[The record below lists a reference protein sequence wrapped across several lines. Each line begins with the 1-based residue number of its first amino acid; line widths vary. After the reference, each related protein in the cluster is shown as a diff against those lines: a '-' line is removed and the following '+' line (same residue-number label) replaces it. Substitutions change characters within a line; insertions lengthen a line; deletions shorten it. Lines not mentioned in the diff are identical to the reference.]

1 MDSREALRE
10 DSATRQAH
18 TDMKD
23 TLGVL
28 LAGGAGERLFPLTR
42 DRAKPAVPFG
52 GHYRIIDITLSNC
65 INSGLRRVFIL
76 TQYKA
81 LSLNRHIREG
91 WTGIVAQELGEFF
104 ELLPPMQRTGANW
117 YMGTADAV
125 YQNIYSIGSE
135 QPKHMIILGGDHIYK
150 MDYSRMLELHKET
163 HAEVTLATLPVAP
176 EEVSRFGVV
185 DVAANGE
192 IIGFQEKPATTTVR
206 SPFNPD
212 SVEAS
217 MGIYIFNTE
226 VLLKALIADAEDPNS
241 KHDFGHNIL
250 PNLLGKKKMMAYTF
264 VDENKQQAL
273 YWRDVGTLDS
283 YYDANMD
290 LCSVSP
296 VFNLYDKSWPM
307 RTRVRQYP
315 PAKFVFGEPGRTGM
329 ARDSVITAG
338 VIVSGASVSN
348 SVLSQDVRVNSYSEV
363 DASIIFSHV
372 NIGRHCRIRRAIIDR
387 DVHIPEG
394 TVIGYDPVE
403 DKRRYF
409 VTPSGLTIV
418 TRDASLF
425 ENPVD
430 PEFQERY

>member
-1 MDSREALRE
+1 
-10 DSATRQAH
+10 
-18 TDMKD
+18 MKD

-65 INSGLRRVFIL
+65 INSGLRHVYIL

-91 WTGIVAQELGEFF
+91 WTGIMAQELGEFY
-104 ELLPPMQRTGANW
+104 ELLPPMQRTGSNW

-135 QPKHMIILGGDHIYK
+135 QPSHVIILSGDHIYK
-150 MDYSRMLELHKET
+150 MDYSRMLEYHREAK
-163 HAEVTLATLPVAP
+163 ADVTLSTLPISP
-176 EEVSRFGVV
+176 EETKQFGIVEVSKS
-185 DVAANGE
+185 GE
-192 IIGFQEKPATTTVR
+192 IIGFQEKPVTTTVR
-206 SPFNPD
+206 SPFNPE
-212 SVEAS
+212 SVDAS
-217 MGIYIFNTE
+217 MGVYIFNTE
-226 VLLKALIADAEDPNS
+226 VLLKALIADAEDTNS

-250 PNLLGKKKMMAYTF
+250 PNLLGKRKMMAYSF
-264 VDENKQQAL
+264 VDENKKQAL
-273 YWRDVGTLDS
+273 YWRDVGTLDA

-296 VFNLYDKSWPM
+296 VFNLYDKTWPI

-315 PAKFVFGEPGRTGM
+315 PAKFVFGEPGRTGS
-329 ARDSVITAG
+329 AINSVITAG
-338 VIVSGASVSN
+338 VIISGASVSN
-348 SVLSQDVRVNSYSEV
+348 CVLSQDVRVNSYSEI
-363 DASIIFSHV
+363 DSTIIFSHV
-372 NIGRHCRIRRAIIDR
+372 NIGRHCRIRKAIIDR

-430 PEFQERY
+430 PEFLQRY

>member
-1 MDSREALRE
+1 M
-10 DSATRQAH
+10 
-18 TDMKD
+18 DMKD
-23 TLGVL
+23 TVGVL

-65 INSGLRRVFIL
+65 INSGLRRVYVL

-104 ELLPPMQRTGANW
+104 ELMPPMQRTGANW

-135 QPKHMIILGGDHIYK
+135 QPKHVIILSGDHIYK
-150 MDYSRMLELHKET
+150 MDYSR
-163 HAEVTLATLPVAP
+163 TLATLPIAP
-176 EEVSRFGVV
+176 DEVSRFGVV
-185 DVAANGE
+185 EVAKSGE
-192 IIGFQEKPATTTVR
+192 VLGFQEKPATTSVR
-206 SPFNPD
+206 SPFNPSAVD
-212 SVEAS
+212 AS

-226 VLLKALIADAEDPNS
+226 TLLKALIADADDPDS

-250 PNLLGKKKMMAYTF
+250 PNMLGKKKMVAYSF
-264 VDENKQQAL
+264 VDENKKQAL
-273 YWRDVGTLDS
+273 YWRDVGTLDA

-296 VFNLYDKSWPM
+296 IFNLYDKSWPI

-315 PAKFVFGEPGRTGM
+315 PAKFVFGEPGRSGM
-329 ARDSVITAG
+329 AVNSVITAG
-338 VIVSGASVSN
+338 VIISGASVSN
-348 SVLSQDVRVNSYSEV
+348 SVLSQDVRVNSYSDV
-363 DASIIFSHV
+363 DSSIIFSHV
-372 NIGRHCRIRRAIIDR
+372 NIGRHCRIKRAIIDR

-430 PEFQERY
+430 PEFLERY

>member
-1 MDSREALRE
+1 MR
-10 DSATRQAH
+10 
-18 TDMKD
+18 D

-65 INSGLRRVFIL
+65 INSGLRKVYVL

-91 WTGIVAQELGEFF
+91 WTGIVATELGEFF
-104 ELLPPMQRTGANW
+104 EILPPMKRTGSDW
-117 YMGTADAV
+117 YMGTADA
-125 YQNIYSIGSE
+125 
-135 QPKHMIILGGDHIYK
+135 GDHIYK
-150 MDYSRMLELHKET
+150 MDYSRMLAYHKET
-163 HAEVTLATLPVAP
+163 KAEVTLATLPIP
-176 EEVSRFGVV
+176 PDEVRQFGVV
-185 DVAANGE
+185 EVGKTGE
-192 IIGFQEKPATTTVR
+192 VLGFQEKPVTTSFR
-206 SPFNPD
+206 SPVNPNAVD
-212 SVEAS
+212 AS

-226 VLLKALIADAEDPNS
+226 ALLKALIADAEDPDS

-250 PNLLGKKKMMAYTF
+250 PNLLGKQKMMAYSF

-273 YWRDVGTLDS
+273 YWRDVGTLEA

-296 VFNLYDKSWPM
+296 TFNLYDKSWPI

-315 PAKFVFGEPGRTGM
+315 PAKFVFGEPGRTGS
-329 ARDSVITAG
+329 AINSVITAG
-338 VIVSGASVSN
+338 VIISGASVAN
-348 SVLSQDVRVNSYSEV
+348 SVVSQDVRVNSYSDV

-387 DVHIPEG
+387 NVNIPEG

-409 VTPSGLTIV
+409 VTPTGLTIV

-430 PEFQERY
+430 PEFSQRY

>member
-1 MDSREALRE
+1 M
-10 DSATRQAH
+10 H
-18 TDMKD
+18 TMKD

-65 INSGLRRVFIL
+65 INSGLRRVYVL

-135 QPKHMIILGGDHIYK
+135 QPNHVIILSGDHIYK
-150 MDYSRMLELHKET
+150 MDYSRMLEHHKET
-163 HAEVTLATLPVAP
+163 KAESPWP
-176 EEVSRFGVV
+176 PCRSRPMRFRASASSRWGPPAKCRGSRKSPPPPTSVLRSIPNAV
-185 DVAANGE
+185 D
-192 IIGFQEKPATTTVR
+192 
-206 SPFNPD
+206 
-212 SVEAS
+212 AS

-226 VLLKALIADAEDPNS
+226 VLLKALIADAEDPDS

-250 PNLLGKKKMMAYTF
+250 PNLLGKKKMIAYSF
-264 VDENKQQAL
+264 VDENKKQAL
-273 YWRDVGTLDS
+273 YWRDVGTLDA
-283 YYDANMD
+283 YYEANMD

-296 VFNLYDKSWPM
+296 IFNLYDQNWPI

-315 PAKFVFGEPGRTGM
+315 PAKFVFGEPGRTGI
-329 ARDSVITAG
+329 AVDSVITAG
-338 VIVSGASVSN
+338 VIISGASVSN
-348 SVLSQDVRVNSYSEV
+348 SVLSQDVRVNSYSDV

-372 NIGRHCRIRRAIIDR
+372 NIGRHCRIGGRSSTAMCTSPKERSSATIRWKTSGAILS
-387 DVHIPEG
+387 P
-394 TVIGYDPVE
+394 P
-403 DKRRYF
+403 
-409 VTPSGLTIV
+409 P
-418 TRDASLF
+418 A
-425 ENPVD
+425 
-430 PEFQERY
+430 